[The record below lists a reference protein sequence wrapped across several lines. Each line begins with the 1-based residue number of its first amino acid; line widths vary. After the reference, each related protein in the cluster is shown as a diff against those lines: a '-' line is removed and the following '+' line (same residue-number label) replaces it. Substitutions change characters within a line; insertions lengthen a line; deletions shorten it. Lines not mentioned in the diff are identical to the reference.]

1 MRMRKDRA
9 QESDLRH
16 NRRIPRRAAARVA
29 SAPAGGDVQLGRIFH
44 SMRVSMKASRETIA
58 RRLAIAVATID
69 TFESGAVA
77 AFPHWRE
84 TERIVR
90 TYCELLRL
98 DPEPILWR
106 IRSQLPAL
114 AAPARPPAPTS
125 SRPLPLIA
133 RASGLAGRLPKRPM
147 LGRRPNRLVLGLSA
161 SVALAAVGAC
171 VTLLAPGQAYRAM
184 GALPQALRGPA
195 RAGLDQLMLLTATR
209 YDGLRWVD
217 VGDPRVR
224 KADKLPGAR

>member
-9 QESDLRH
+9 YLPDRRH
-16 NRRIPRRAAARVA
+16 EQRGTPRVATGVA
-29 SAPAGGDVQLGRIFH
+29 SALAGGDAQLGRIFH

-69 TFESGAVA
+69 TLEAGAVA

-106 IRSQLPAL
+106 IRSQLRAL
-114 AAPARPPAPTS
+114 AAPASAPP
-125 SRPLPLIA
+125 RPLPA
-133 RASGLAGRLPKRPM
+133 VVRASSPARSPDRQAPDRHPSRLLLA
-147 LGRRPNRLVLGLSA
+147 LGA
-161 SVALAAVGAC
+161 SVALAAVGAGT
-171 VTLLAPGQAYRAM
+171 TLFAPGAAYRAM
-184 GALPQALRGPA
+184 RVLPQAVRGPA

-217 VGDPRVR
+217 VGDPQVR
-224 KADKLPGAR
+224 KADKLQGAR

>member
-1 MRMRKDRA
+1 MRIRKDRA
-9 QESDLRH
+9 HEPDLRH
-16 NRRIPRRAAARVA
+16 DRRVPPRAAASV
-29 SAPAGGDVQLGRIFH
+29 PAGGDAQLGRIFH

-69 TFESGAVA
+69 TFETGAVA

-106 IRSQLPAL
+106 IRSQLRAL
-114 AAPARPPAPTS
+114 AARTRPPAPAPS
-125 SRPLPLIA
+125 PHPLPLVV
-133 RASGLAGRLPKRPM
+133 RASGPGRSADRPAPE
-147 LGRRPNRLVLGLSA
+147 RRPTRLLLALSA
-161 SVALAAVGAC
+161 SVALTAVGAC
-171 VTLLAPGQAYRAM
+171 VTFVPAAAYRVM
-184 GALPQALRGPA
+184 SVLPQVLRGPA

-224 KADKLPGAR
+224 KADKLQGAR

>member
-1 MRMRKDRA
+1 MRIRKDRA
-9 QESDLRH
+9 HEPDLRH
-16 NRRIPRRAAARVA
+16 DRRVPPRAAASV
-29 SAPAGGDVQLGRIFH
+29 PAGGDAQLGRIFH

-69 TFESGAVA
+69 TLETGAVA

-106 IRSQLPAL
+106 IRSQLRAL
-114 AAPARPPAPTS
+114 AARVRPPAPAS
-125 SRPLPLIA
+125 SPHPLPLVV
-133 RASGLAGRLPKRPM
+133 RVSGPGRFPDRPAPE
-147 LGRRPNRLVLGLSA
+147 RRPTRLLLALSA
-161 SVALAAVGAC
+161 SVALTAVGAC
-171 VTLLAPGQAYRAM
+171 VTFVPAATYRVM
-184 GALPQALRGPA
+184 SVLPQVVRGPA

-224 KADKLPGAR
+224 KADKLQGAR

>member
-1 MRMRKDRA
+1 MRIRKDRA
-9 QESDLRH
+9 HESDLRQ
-16 NRRIPRRAAARVA
+16 RAATGVA
-29 SAPAGGDVQLGRIFH
+29 GAPAGGDVQLGRIFH

-69 TFESGAVA
+69 TLEAGALA

-106 IRSQLPAL
+106 IRSQLRAVAARAL
-114 AAPARPPAPTS
+114 PPAPAS
-125 SRPLPLIA
+125 PHPLPLVV
-133 RASGLAGRLPKRPM
+133 RASGPGRSADRPAPK
-147 LGRRPNRLVLGLSA
+147 RRPNRLLLALSA
-161 SVALAAVGAC
+161 SLALAAVGAC
-171 VTLLAPGQAYRAM
+171 VTFVPAAAYRVM
-184 GALPQALRGPA
+184 SVLPQVLRGPA

-224 KADKLPGAR
+224 KADKLQGAR

>member
-1 MRMRKDRA
+1 MRIRKDRA
-9 QESDLRH
+9 HESDLRQ
-16 NRRIPRRAAARVA
+16 RAATGVA
-29 SAPAGGDVQLGRIFH
+29 GAPAGGDVQLGRIFH

-69 TFESGAVA
+69 TLEAGALA

-106 IRSQLPAL
+106 IRGQLRAL
-114 AAPARPPAPTS
+114 AATPRPPAPAAS
-125 SRPLPLIA
+125 PHPLPLVV
-133 RASGLAGRLPKRPM
+133 RASGPAGRTADRFPP
-147 LGRRPNRLVLGLSA
+147 GRRPTRLLL
-161 SVALAAVGAC
+161 ALATSLALVAVGAC
-171 VTLLAPGQAYRAM
+171 VTFVPGAAYRAM
-184 GALPQALRGPA
+184 SVLPHALRGPV
-195 RAGLDQLMLLTATR
+195 RAGLDQLMLLTAAR

-224 KADKLPGAR
+224 KADKLQGAR

>member
-9 QESDLRH
+9 YQPDLRH
-16 NRRIPRRAAARVA
+16 AQRVSPRVATGVA
-29 SAPAGGDVQLGRIFH
+29 SAPAGGDAQLGRIFH

-69 TFESGAVA
+69 TFETGAVA

-90 TYCELLRL
+90 TYCDLLRL

-106 IRSQLPAL
+106 IRSQLRGVAAPAPAPSPRPLPAIVRASGPARSPNRPAPDRHRSRLLLAL
-114 AAPARPPAPTS
+114 AAS
-125 SRPLPLIA
+125 
-133 RASGLAGRLPKRPM
+133 
-147 LGRRPNRLVLGLSA
+147 
-161 SVALAAVGAC
+161 AAVAAAGAT
-171 VTLLAPGQAYRAM
+171 TLFAPGAAYRAM
-184 GALPQALRGPA
+184 RVLPQAVRGPA

-217 VGDPRVR
+217 VGDPQVR
-224 KADKLPGAR
+224 KADKLQAAR

>member
-9 QESDLRH
+9 REPDLRRD
-16 NRRIPRRAAARVA
+16 RRGATGAS
-29 SAPAGGDVQLGRIFH
+29 SAPAGGDAQLGRIFH

-58 RRLAIAVATID
+58 RRLAITVATID
-69 TFESGAVA
+69 TLEAGALA

-90 TYCELLRL
+90 AYCELLRL

-106 IRSQLPAL
+106 IRSQLRAL
-114 AAPARPPAPTS
+114 AAPPRSPAPGPS
-125 SRPLPLIA
+125 PPPLPLVV
-133 RASGLAGRLPKRPM
+133 RASGSAGRAAARFPS
-147 LGRRPNRLVLGLSA
+147 GRRPTRLLLALAASLGL
-161 SVALAAVGAC
+161 VAVGAC
-171 VTLLAPGQAYRAM
+171 VTFVPGAAYRAM
-184 GALPQALRGPA
+184 RVLPQALRGPA

-209 YDGLRWVD
+209 YDGLKWVD

-224 KADKLPGAR
+224 KADKLQGAH

>member
-9 QESDLRH
+9 YQSDLRH
-16 NRRIPRRAAARVA
+16 EQRVSPRVA
-29 SAPAGGDVQLGRIFH
+29 TGVPAGGDAQLGRIFH

-69 TFESGAVA
+69 TFETGAVA

-106 IRSQLPAL
+106 IRAQLRAL
-114 AAPARPPAPTS
+114 AAPAPAPPA
-125 SRPLPLIA
+125 RPLPA
-133 RASGLAGRLPKRPM
+133 VVRASSPARSADRPAPDRHPSRLRLALA
-147 LGRRPNRLVLGLSA
+147 A

-171 VTLLAPGQAYRAM
+171 TTLFAPGAAYRAM
-184 GALPQALRGPA
+184 RVLPQTVRGPV

-217 VGDPRVR
+217 VGDPQVR
-224 KADKLPGAR
+224 KGDKLQGAR

>member
-1 MRMRKDRA
+1 MRIRKDRA
-9 QESDLRH
+9 HEPDLRH
-16 NRRIPRRAAARVA
+16 DRRAPLRAAAG
-29 SAPAGGDVQLGRIFH
+29 APAGGDVQLGRIFH

-69 TFESGAVA
+69 TFETGAVA

-106 IRSQLPAL
+106 IRSQLRAL
-114 AAPARPPAPTS
+114 AARTRPPAPAPS
-125 SRPLPLIA
+125 PHRLPLVV
-133 RASGLAGRLPKRPM
+133 RASGPGRSADRPAPE
-147 LGRRPNRLVLGLSA
+147 RRPNRLLLALSA

-171 VTLLAPGQAYRAM
+171 VTFVPAAAYRVM
-184 GALPQALRGPA
+184 SVLPQVLRGPA

-224 KADKLPGAR
+224 KADKLQGAR

>member
-1 MRMRKDRA
+1 MRIRKDRA
-9 QESDLRH
+9 HEPDRRH
-16 NRRIPRRAAARVA
+16 DRRLPPRAATGVA
-29 SAPAGGDVQLGRIFH
+29 GAPAGGDAQLGRIFH

-69 TFESGAVA
+69 TFEAGAVA

-98 DPEPILWR
+98 DAEPILWR
-106 IRSQLPAL
+106 IRGQLRAL
-114 AAPARPPAPTS
+114 AAPPRPSAPAAS
-125 SRPLPLIA
+125 SHPLPLVV
-133 RASGLAGRLPKRPM
+133 RASGSAGRSADWPAPGPRPT
-147 LGRRPNRLVLGLSA
+147 RLLL
-161 SVALAAVGAC
+161 ALAASAALVAIGAC
-171 VTLLAPGQAYRAM
+171 VTFVPGAAYRAM
-184 GALPQALRGPA
+184 SVLPRALRGPA
-195 RAGLDQLMLLTATR
+195 RAGLDQLMLFTATR

-224 KADKLPGAR
+224 KADKLQGAR

>member
-1 MRMRKDRA
+1 MRIRKDRA
-9 QESDLRH
+9 HEPDRRH
-16 NRRIPRRAAARVA
+16 DRRLPPRAATGVA
-29 SAPAGGDVQLGRIFH
+29 GAPAGGDAQLGRIFH

-69 TFESGAVA
+69 TFEAGAVA

-98 DPEPILWR
+98 DAEPILWR
-106 IRSQLPAL
+106 IRGQLGTP
-114 AAPARPPAPTS
+114 AAPQRPPAPAPS
-125 SRPLPLIA
+125 PHPLPLVV
-133 RASGLAGRLPKRPM
+133 RASGPAARTADRFPG
-147 LGRRPNRLVLGLSA
+147 GRRPTRPLL
-161 SVALAAVGAC
+161 ALAASLALVAVGAF
-171 VTLLAPGQAYRAM
+171 VMFVPGAAYRAM
-184 GALPQALRGPA
+184 SALPGALRGPA
-195 RAGLDQLMLLTATR
+195 RVGLDQLMLLTATR

-224 KADKLPGAR
+224 KADKLQGAR

>member
-1 MRMRKDRA
+1 MRIRKDRA
-9 QESDLRH
+9 HEPDLRH
-16 NRRIPRRAAARVA
+16 DRRAPLRAATG
-29 SAPAGGDVQLGRIFH
+29 APAGGDVQLGRIFH

-69 TFESGAVA
+69 TFETGAVA

-106 IRSQLPAL
+106 IRSQLRAL
-114 AAPARPPAPTS
+114 AARTRPPAPAPS
-125 SRPLPLIA
+125 PHRLPLVV
-133 RASGLAGRLPKRPM
+133 RASGPGRSADRPAPE
-147 LGRRPNRLVLGLSA
+147 RRPNRLLLALSA

-171 VTLLAPGQAYRAM
+171 VTFVPAAAYRVM
-184 GALPQALRGPA
+184 SVLPQVLRGPA

-224 KADKLPGAR
+224 KADKLQGAR